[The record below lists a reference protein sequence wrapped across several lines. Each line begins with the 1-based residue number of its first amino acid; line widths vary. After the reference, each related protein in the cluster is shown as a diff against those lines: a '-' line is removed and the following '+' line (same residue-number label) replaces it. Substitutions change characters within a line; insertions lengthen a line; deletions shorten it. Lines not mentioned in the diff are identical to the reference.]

1 MTTQTPI
8 KMKRLS
14 IDVPAELHRDL
25 MRYCIDHDTKA
36 ADLLRNLIR
45 QTVFKDTGAK
55 GTVNGNQTS
64 KILTANR

>member
-1 MTTQTPI
+1 MTTQPPI

-36 ADLLRNLIR
+36 ADHLRNLIR

-55 GTVNGNQTS
+55 ESQDGEQQSDGS
-64 KILTANR
+64 REM

>member
-55 GTVNGNQTS
+55 EGSSGERQADCS
-64 KILTANR
+64 REM

>member
-1 MTTQTPI
+1 MTTQNPI

-55 GTVNGNQTS
+55 ESRSGEQQSDGS
-64 KILTANR
+64 REI

>member
-1 MTTQTPI
+1 MTTQNPI

-55 GTVNGNQTS
+55 ESRSGEQQSDGS
-64 KILTANR
+64 REM

>member
-1 MTTQTPI
+1 MTTQNPI

-14 IDVPAELHRDL
+14 IDVSAELHRDL

-55 GTVNGNQTS
+55 ESRSEERQADCS
-64 KILTANR
+64 RAM

>member
-1 MTTQTPI
+1 MVNQTPI

-14 IDVPAELHRDL
+14 LDLPAELHRDL

-45 QTVFKDTGAK
+45 KTVSE
-55 GTVNGNQTS
+55 GTVAKEKASGSQKT
-64 KILTANR
+64 I

>member
-1 MTTQTPI
+1 MTTQNPI

-14 IDVPAELHRDL
+14 IDVPAELHRGL

-55 GTVNGNQTS
+55 ESRSGEQQSDGS
-64 KILTANR
+64 REI

>member
-1 MTTQTPI
+1 MTTQNPI

-14 IDVPAELHRDL
+14 VDVPAELHRDL

-55 GTVNGNQTS
+55 ESRSGEQQSDGS
-64 KILTANR
+64 REM

>member
-1 MTTQTPI
+1 MTTQNPI

-45 QTVFKDTGAK
+45 QTVFKDAGAK
-55 GTVNGNQTS
+55 ESRSGEQQSDGS
-64 KILTANR
+64 REM

>member
-55 GTVNGNQTS
+55 ESRSGEQQSDVS
-64 KILTANR
+64 RDM

>member
-36 ADLLRNLIR
+36 TDLLRNLIR
-45 QTVFKDTGAK
+45 QTVFKDAGAK
-55 GTVNGNQTS
+55 EGSSGERRADCS
-64 KILTANR
+64 REM

>member
-1 MTTQTPI
+1 MTTQNPI

-45 QTVFKDTGAK
+45 QTVFKNTGAK
-55 GTVNGNQTS
+55 ESRSGEQQSDGS
-64 KILTANR
+64 REM

>member
-1 MTTQTPI
+1 MTTQNLI

-55 GTVNGNQTS
+55 ESRSGKQQSDGS
-64 KILTANR
+64 REM

>member
-1 MTTQTPI
+1 MTTQNPI

-55 GTVNGNQTS
+55 EGSSGERRADCS
-64 KILTANR
+64 REM

>member
-1 MTTQTPI
+1 MTTQPPI

-45 QTVFKDTGAK
+45 QTVFKDTVAK
-55 GTVNGNQTS
+55 ESSSGERRADCS
-64 KILTANR
+64 RAM

>member
-55 GTVNGNQTS
+55 EGSTEERQADCS
-64 KILTANR
+64 RAM

>member
-55 GTVNGNQTS
+55 EGRSGEQQS
-64 KILTANR
+64 DGSREM

>member
-55 GTVNGNQTS
+55 EGSSGERRADCS
-64 KILTANR
+64 REM

>member
-1 MTTQTPI
+1 MTTQTPL

-55 GTVNGNQTS
+55 ESSSGERRPDGS
-64 KILTANR
+64 REM

>member
-1 MTTQTPI
+1 MTTQNPI

-45 QTVFKDTGAK
+45 QTVFKDAGAK
-55 GTVNGNQTS
+55 ESRSGEQQS
-64 KILTANR
+64 DDSREM

>member
-55 GTVNGNQTS
+55 EGCTEERQADCS
-64 KILTANR
+64 RAM

>member
-1 MTTQTPI
+1 MTTQIPI

-55 GTVNGNQTS
+55 ESRSGEQQSDGS
-64 KILTANR
+64 REM

>member
-1 MTTQTPI
+1 MTTQNPV

-36 ADLLRNLIR
+36 ADLLRTLIR
-45 QTVFKDTGAK
+45 QTVFKDTVAK
-55 GTVNGNQTS
+55 DSSSREQRADS
-64 KILTANR
+64 SRAM

>member
-55 GTVNGNQTS
+55 ESRSGEQQS
-64 KILTANR
+64 DDSREM

>member
-25 MRYCIDHDTKA
+25 MRYCIDHDVRGRDQRLHFGRIKVV
-36 ADLLRNLIR
+36 IC
-45 QTVFKDTGAK
+45 
-55 GTVNGNQTS
+55 
-64 KILTANR
+64 

>member
-1 MTTQTPI
+1 MTTQNPI

-25 MRYCIDHDTKA
+25 MRFCIDHDTKA

-55 GTVNGNQTS
+55 ESQGGEQQSDVS
-64 KILTANR
+64 RDM

>member
-45 QTVFKDTGAK
+45 QTVFKDTGATESSS
-55 GTVNGNQTS
+55 GERRPDGS
-64 KILTANR
+64 REM

>member
-1 MTTQTPI
+1 MTTQNPI

-55 GTVNGNQTS
+55 ESRSGEQQS
-64 KILTANR
+64 DDSREM